1 MTPAQ
6 TAVASPV
13 PSASATAVVR
23 SSTSPVPSVPV
34 PSVPVPSVS
43 TATVVP
49 SAPPAAPSSVDAS
62 SVLPAVVSG
71 AFLAAMITAAINI
84 WLARRKS
91 REEEIGRLRTAFA
104 EAFAAHSA
112 YKEMPYAIRRR
123 RSDAA
128 PEERVRLS
136 ETLREIQ
143 GNLSYH
149 LAWTK
154 IESETV
160 GKAYEEL
167 VQELRKTAG
176 AAMREAWEAPPI
188 ESDTAMN
195 IPPAQIDLSAL
206 QPLETAYI
214 AAVRAHLRTLK
225 PWWSR

>member
-1 MTPAQ
+1 MTSVQ
-6 TAVASPV
+6 TALAPPTPSGSATAAV
-13 PSASATAVVR
+13 PSATPAAPSL
-23 SSTSPVPSVPV
+23 PVPA
-34 PSVPVPSVS
+34 VS
-43 TATVVP
+43 TTTVVP
-49 SAPPAAPSSVDAS
+49 SAPPAAPATADAT

-71 AFLAAMITAAINI
+71 AFLAAMLTAAINI

-91 REEEIGRLRTAFA
+91 REEEISRLRTAFA

-123 RSDAA
+123 RFDAA
-128 PEERVRLS
+128 AEERVRLS

-154 IESETV
+154 IESEAV
-160 GKAYEEL
+160 GTAYAEL

-176 AAMREAWEAPPI
+176 AAMRAAWEVSPI

-195 IPPAQIDLSAL
+195 IPPAQIDLSTL
-206 QPLETAYI
+206 QTLETAYI
-214 AAVRAHLRTLK
+214 AAVREHLRALRRS
-225 PWWSR
+225 WWSR

>member
-1 MTPAQ
+1 MTPVQ
-6 TAVASPV
+6 TAVTPPA
-13 PSASATAVVR
+13 PSASATAA
-23 SSTSPVPSVPV
+23 VPSATPAAPAVPV
-34 PSVPVPSVS
+34 PAVS

-49 SAPPAAPSSVDAS
+49 SAPPAVPAAADAT

-71 AFLAAMITAAINI
+71 AFLAAMLTAVINI

-91 REEEIGRLRTAFA
+91 REEEISRLRTSFA

-123 RSDAA
+123 RFDAA
-128 PEERVRLS
+128 AEERVRLS

-154 IESETV
+154 IESAAV
-160 GKAYEEL
+160 GAAYAEL

-176 AAMREAWEAPPI
+176 VAMRAAWEAPPI
-188 ESDTAMN
+188 ENDTAMN

-214 AAVRAHLRTLK
+214 AAVRAHLDTLK

>member
-1 MTPAQ
+1 MAPVQ
-6 TAVASPV
+6 TAVASLAPSMATATV
-13 PSASATAVVR
+13 VHTAAPSAPF
-23 SSTSPVPSVPV
+23 SPVT
-34 PSVPVPSVS
+34 SVS

-49 SAPPAAPSSVDAS
+49 SMPPAAPSSADTN

-71 AFLAAMITAAINI
+71 AFLAAMLTATITI

-91 REEEIGRLRTAFA
+91 REEELGRLRTAFA

-123 RSDAA
+123 RSDALA
-128 PEERVRLS
+128 EERVRLS

-143 GNLSYH
+143 ANLSYH

-160 GKAYEEL
+160 GKAYADL
-167 VQELRKTAG
+167 IQELRKTAG
-176 AAMREAWEAPPI
+176 MAMNAAWEAPPI
-188 ESDTAMN
+188 ESDAAVN
-195 IPPAQIDLSAL
+195 IPPPVIDLSAL

-214 AAVRAHLRTLK
+214 AAVRAHLRRLT
-225 PWWSR
+225 PWWYR

>member
-1 MTPAQ
+1 FRRRRLQPLPRSMPARCCR
-6 TAVASPV
+6 PWCPGV
-13 PSASATAVVR
+13 PRRHAHC
-23 SSTSPVPSVPV
+23 
-34 PSVPVPSVS
+34 
-43 TATVVP
+43 
-49 SAPPAAPSSVDAS
+49 DHQH
-62 SVLPAVVSG
+62 
-71 AFLAAMITAAINI
+71 
-84 WLARRKS
+84 LARTAKEP
-91 REEEIGRLRTAFA
+91 EEEIGRLRTAFA
-104 EAFAAHSA
+104 EAFAAHNA

-176 AAMREAWEAPPI
+176 AAMHAAWEAPPI